1 MRGMPSA
8 ERIVKDIEFEIL
20 LGAIPRENFGDAILA
35 IKAHQGKLREE
46 VLETLQDSRV
56 REAFSKVFQIHDMLI
71 VLLQEMSK
79 TIVSL
84 QASLPKIIEQAP
96 LEALRPEEVTSN
108 RCLGTG
114 DSLPIS
120 NEPTDI
126 TKFLRPDFL
135 RLDLEVRP
143 SRLPV
148 IGKLVQ
154 SIKIALHHLVLFYV
168 NRLGSQQAHINKM
181 YGEQILELFKVM
193 AQQQEQINSMGALIN
208 ELLARIQPGKEA

>member
-1 MRGMPSA
+1 MPSA

-56 REAFSKVFQIHDMLI
+56 REAFSEVFQIQDMLI
-71 VLLQEMSK
+71 VLLQEMSR
-79 TIVSL
+79 TIASL
-84 QASLPKIIEQAP
+84 QASLPKIVNQGSP
-96 LEALRPEEVTSN
+96 EALRPEEVT
-108 RCLGTG
+108 LTGWPGTG
-114 DSLPIS
+114 DSLPPS
-120 NEPTDI
+120 VEPI
-126 TKFLRPDFL
+126 EINKFLRPDLL

-208 ELLARIQPGKEA
+208 ELLARVQPGKEA